1 MPFLDRREAG
11 ELLAAKLLA
20 YKGKDA
26 VILALPRG
34 GVEVALPIAIRLGVP
49 LDLLL
54 VRKIG
59 LPHYPEVAMGAIVDG
74 VEPIVVK
81 NEDVMKHAGISHSD
95 FTAATERALAEIG
108 RRKACYLDRRP
119 AVPVKDRIVVVVDDG
134 VATGATLRAALLGL
148 RKRQPAR
155 TIVAVPVA
163 PTYLIEEL
171 KAETDE
177 VVCLEPLGSLGA
189 VSQHYA
195 EFDQLS
201 DEDVIGLLTE
211 ASAFHG

>member
-11 ELLAAKLLA
+11 ELLAAELLA
-20 YKGKDA
+20 FRGKDA
-26 VILALPRG
+26 IVLALPRG
-34 GVEVALPIAIRLGVP
+34 GLEVALPIADRLGVP

-74 VEPIVVK
+74 PEPIVVR
-81 NEDVMKHAGISHSD
+81 NDDVLRHAHVSD
-95 FTAATERALAEIG
+95 ADFKASTNREIAEIE
-108 RRKACYLDRRP
+108 RRKARYLCGKQPLP
-119 AVPVKDRIVVVVDDG
+119 AKDKIVIVVDDG

-148 RKRQPAR
+148 RQKRPAK
-155 TIVAVPVA
+155 TIVAIPVA
-163 PTYLIEEL
+163 PSYLVEEL
-171 KAETDE
+171 KAEVDE
-177 VVCLEPLGSLGA
+177 VVCLEALGSLGA

-201 DEDVIGLLTE
+201 DEDVIDLLAE
-211 ASAFHG
+211 AHAYHD